1 MHIHNT
7 PPILDLQ
14 GPMTRARARRLN
26 LEVSSFLR
34 SLLYVSFENGLL
46 PNYYCMIRNYGE
58 DQEMIGEGVGN
69 VEDQQ
74 GLGSQSAGPIKTD
87 VESVSGPRT
96 SLY

>member
-1 MHIHNT
+1 MDTHNT
-7 PPILDLQ
+7 PPNLDLQ

-34 SLLYVSFENGLL
+34 SSLYVTFEKGLL
-46 PNYYCMIRNYGE
+46 PNNYFMVRNLGE
-58 DQEMIGEGVGN
+58 NQEMIGKGVGN

-87 VESVSGPRT
+87 FESVSGPKT
-96 SLY
+96 NPY